1 MSRIKFCI
9 VFFLLVFVQHF
20 AFAQQVINFNGDFN
34 VIGDR
39 IETLV
44 DSNSNIPLQ
53 AAIKSSHYKKSESKF
68 PNFLITPY
76 SYWIRFTIDNHLPG
90 RTLALQIT
98 QPMID
103 IIDFYELNNGVVIK
117 SNLSGQWKPLNTR
130 LIQHQTFIYPINIAT
145 GQSHTFYLHVKSGK
159 QLVLPIYLGTLEQ
172 AFESAMVKDITFG
185 IYIGIIL
192 VMLLYN
198 LFIYVTVKDKNY
210 LYYVLYL
217 AVVLITQA
225 CLEGYVYRFILP
237 NRPYLADIS
246 IYITSAFIGLA
257 AIEFSKNFLLARQY
271 TPLLYKISYVF
282 WLLYVIQII
291 LALTGRYNT
300 SYTLTLFLA
309 MSGAVYV
316 LSMAI
321 IIFLKGFRSAK
332 FFLIAWSFFI
342 VCVVVYVLKDF
353 NILFPYNDVTG
364 SALLIGSAFEA
375 VLLSFA
381 LADKINVFKADK
393 EKSQEE
399 TLTALKENERIIRE
413 QNAMLEQKV
422 NERTH
427 ELSESNNELNNTLED
442 LKQTQS
448 QLVESEKMAS
458 LGQLTAGIAHEINN
472 PINFVTSNVSPLKRD
487 IEMMFGALEEIEK
500 VGLSDSPLA
509 EKQKKIKEYKEE
521 LDFDYL
527 TIEINHL
534 LKGIKEGANRTAE
547 IVKGLKLFSR
557 LDEDDLKKADINEG
571 LESTMVI
578 ANNLLNNKIKVIREY
593 GDLPAV
599 ECYPGKLNQVF
610 LNIISNAAYAIQKQ
624 FGDDTGGKISITT
637 TSDGESIFIHIKDN
651 GTGMDAE
658 MQKKIFE
665 PFFTTKEVGEGTG
678 LGLSISYNTIKKHNG
693 NITVNSTP
701 GQGTEFVLQI
711 PIIFNVKAT

>member
-1 MSRIKFCI
+1 MNRIQLALI
-9 VFFLLVFVQHF
+9 IFFLLFLDH
-20 AFAQQVINFNGDFN
+20 ASFAQTVVNFNGN
-34 VIGDR
+34 LRVIGDK
-39 IETLV
+39 IEILV
-44 DSNSNIPLQ
+44 DTNSNIPLNI
-53 AAIKSSHYKKSESKF
+53 AISSAKYRNSNKPV
-68 PNFLITPY
+68 PNLLTTPY
-76 SYWIRFTIDNHLPG
+76 SYWIRANIKNNSPYKSLG
-90 RTLALQIT
+90 IQIS
-98 QPMID
+98 QA
-103 IIDFYELNNGVVIK
+103 IIDYVDFYQLSNGLTVQ
-117 SNLSGQWKPLNTR
+117 SNFSGDRRPFYNR
-130 LIQHQTFIYPINIAT
+130 IINHQSFIYPVNISP
-145 GQSHTFYLHVKSGK
+145 GQVSTIYFHVKSGK
-159 QLVLPIYLGTLEQ
+159 QLILPIYLGTLGQ
-172 AFESAMVKDITFG
+172 IFESTLLKDISFG
-185 IYIGIIL
+185 IYVGIIL
-192 VMLLYN
+192 VMILYN
-198 LFIYVTVKDKNY
+198 LFIFTTVKDKNY
-210 LYYVLYL
+210 LYYVSYL
-217 AVVLITQA
+217 TIVLVAQSSI
-225 CLEGYVYRFILP
+225 EGYLFRFILP
-237 NRPYLADIS
+237 YYPQLADTL
-246 IYITSAFIGLA
+246 IYITTALIGFA
-257 AIEFSKNFLLARQY
+257 AIEFCKSFLSSKTY
-271 TPLLYKISYVF
+271 TPSLHKISYIFYVF
-282 WLLYVIQII
+282 YVIQIAF
-291 LALTGRYNT
+291 ALFQRYNI
-300 SYTLTLFLA
+300 S
-309 MSGAVYV
+309 YV
-316 LSMAI
+316 LMEATAMASALYVLGMAI
-321 IIFLKGFRSAK
+321 IILLKGSRSAK
-332 FFLIAWSFFI
+332 YFLIAWSFFI
-342 VCVVVYVLKDF
+342 FCVIIYGLKDF
-353 NILFPYNDVTG
+353 NILPYNSITN

-381 LADKINVFKADK
+381 LADKINVFKAEK

-413 QNAMLEQKV
+413 QNVILEQKV
-422 NERTH
+422 NERTL
-427 ELSESNNELNNTLED
+427 ELSESNQELNITLED

-487 IEMMFGALEEIEK
+487 IELMFSALEEIEK
-500 VGLSDSPLA
+500 VGLSDSSPA
-509 EKQKKIKEYKEE
+509 EKQRKIKEYKEE

-527 TIEINHL
+527 TVEINHL

-571 LESTMVI
+571 LESTMAI
-578 ANNLLNNKIKVIREY
+578 ANNLLNNKIKVTREY

-624 FGDDTGGKISITT
+624 FGDNTGGEITIIT

-693 NITVNSTP
+693 SITVNSTP